1 MNPLSLLSSLLE
13 LASSATP
20 VVLRQGTEIDDEI
33 VRLEQH
39 VKSGGRAY
47 EPRDLQV
54 EAIRRFW
61 EEPRLPSL
69 RDARLVSFGLGV
81 NAWDDNR
88 CLMEEPQLFKLA
100 LKGIDEWGGIPRQYR
115 KCYQGLVRSYFDYDG
130 LGRSVPDA
138 GKQNWGMLRKYL
150 SMRAPQIADAGIN
163 PEWTTC
169 AMENVALFSESPC
182 AALAKQLEAGK
193 AEQVKRIRE
202 LLNITDASW
211 FTRELLL
218 AQIEQATKLGNPAF
232 QRAVSSLL
240 KLISGN
246 EVLRDRGFQLI
257 LNRYANVPQT
267 PQHQD
272 LKEASVV
279 GWGNPWL
286 PSNKDRWGG
295 VSEEA
300 KGMVSD
306 WLKLEFV
313 ELFFSKLADD
323 GIGDPRRVDFWRKY
337 VKCMDKIHFAL
348 GSTALYSNE
357 KDFKEIRTKLKG
369 LLVPLEDAN
378 GANNAFIMTMGDLV
392 AVEFSGASN
401 AFYGYDVKRRLPF
414 DLSQPV
420 RTPVDGRN
428 SLKNSER
435 ALYLRHQDN
444 ALGFEYWEYRFEE
457 ELRKNHINPGQ
468 AAPRRVA
475 TRTALPAQSAPS
487 APPAPSVHPA
497 ATSPQSDVFN
507 KANLNALVLRL
518 GAAVSDKTKDGG
530 ALWVLAADSNAEA
543 RRLLTLWGFTYKK
556 DKGWWRKP
564 S

>member
-13 LASSATP
+13 QASSATP
-20 VVLRQGTEIDDEI
+20 VALRHGTEIDDVL

-39 VKSGGRAY
+39 GKSGGRAY

-54 EAIRRFW
+54 EAVRRFW
-61 EEPRLPSL
+61 EDPRLPSL

-81 NAWDDNR
+81 NAWGDNR

-100 LKGIDEWGGIPRQYR
+100 LKGIDEWRGIPRQYR

-150 SMRAPQIADAGIN
+150 SIRAPLIADAETN

-169 AMENVALFSESPC
+169 AMDNAALFSESPC

-218 AQIEQATKLGNPAF
+218 ARIEQATKLGNPTF
-232 QRAVSSLL
+232 QHDVSRLL
-240 KLISGN
+240 KMIAGN
-246 EVLRDRGFQLI
+246 EVLRDRGLQLI
-257 LNRYANVPQT
+257 LNRYANVPLT
-267 PQHQD
+267 PQHPA

-286 PSNKDRWGG
+286 SSNKDRWGG

-337 VKCMDKIHFAL
+337 VKCMDNIHFAL
-348 GSTALYSNE
+348 GSTAMYSNE
-357 KDFKEIRTKLKG
+357 KDFKEIRKKLRG
-369 LLVPLEDAN
+369 LLVPLEDTN
-378 GANNAFIMTMGDLV
+378 GLNNAFIMTMGDLV

-401 AFYGYDVKRRLPF
+401 AFYGYDAKCRLPF

-420 RTPVDGRN
+420 RTPVDGHN

-435 ALYLRHQDN
+435 ALYLRHTDN
-444 ALGFEYWEYRFEE
+444 ALGFDYWEDRFEE
-457 ELRKNHINPGQ
+457 ELREHQIHPGK
-468 AAPRRVA
+468 ASPRRV
-475 TRTALPAQSAPS
+475 TTHT
-487 APPAPSVHPA
+487 APPAPAVPPAPPA
-497 ATSPQSDVFN
+497 ATSSRSDVFN
-507 KANLNALVLRL
+507 KDNLNALVRRL

-556 DKGWWRKP
+556 EKGWWRKP